1 MGDEPEDI
9 IDEEELV
16 MLREMKDL
24 KKEYRDMFSEL
35 KVYKQ
40 DHHDAQQQID
50 VLKEKLLIGFEN
62 WYRATFE
69 HSSQVLIQMSES
81 AGVQG
86 MSQ

>member
-35 KVYKQ
+35 KIYKQ
-40 DHHDAQQQID
+40 DHHDAQ
-50 VLKEKLLIGFEN
+50 
-62 WYRATFE
+62 
-69 HSSQVLIQMSES
+69 
-81 AGVQG
+81 
-86 MSQ
+86 